1 MRLLRY
7 PVLGSTMDEARS
19 AVAKERNFPFIIL
32 AEHQR
37 AGRGRIEGRT
47 WLSSPG
53 ASLTMT
59 LCLDPALAQLPA
71 LPLRIGLGIAQYLKT
86 LPGLA
91 GRIAL
96 KWPNDILGWSE
107 KTQAWKKL
115 GGMICE
121 SSSSGLFAGI
131 GINLKNEVI
140 APDIQAKAI
149 SLEEVLDR
157 RNGCTTAIPE
167 LESLA
172 RGLSTSIIS
181 TIADPSWKEE
191 YQKLLLGMGLETEF
205 VQGDPRSGT
214 TRSGTILGVDEEGF
228 LLLSEAGSEVA
239 RYSSGEIARLGF
251 REL

>member
-1 MRLLRY
+1 MRLLRF
-7 PVLGSTMDEARS
+7 PVLGSTMDEARN
-19 AVAKERNFPFIIL
+19 ALAEGQNFPFIIL
-32 AEHQR
+32 ADHQH
-37 AGRGRIEGRT
+37 AGRGRTEGRS

-59 LCLDPALAQLPA
+59 LCLDPVSAQLPA
-71 LPLRIGLGIAQYLKT
+71 LPLRVGLGIAQYLEA

-107 KTQAWKKL
+107 RVQVWKKL

-121 SSSSGLFAGI
+121 SSSSGLFVGI

-140 APDIQAKAI
+140 TPDIQAKAI
-149 SLEEVLDR
+149 SLEEVLDTQD
-157 RNGCTTAIPE
+157 GCTTTLPE
-167 LESLA
+167 LEILA
-172 RGLSTSIIS
+172 RELSVSIIG

-191 YQKLLLGMGLETEF
+191 YQKLLWGLGMETEF
-205 VQGDPRSGT
+205 VQGDPRSNNI
-214 TRSGTILGVDEEGF
+214 RSGTILGVDEEGF
-228 LLLSEAGSEVA
+228 LLLREAGSEVT
-239 RYSSGEIARLGF
+239 RYSSGEITRFGF